1 LLRFIGFVI
10 VIAVVLPLPFA
21 AATDL
26 VPAPYTATY
35 SVSYQGMTAGQLH
48 FVLRAEEDGRFVYE
62 THATPGLLASL
73 LVSSKAVERSI
84 MRIDANGVRPLSWF
98 LDDGKSGK
106 ENDGALVF
114 AWDVKR
120 VTGTVQ
126 GERVDLPAEP
136 GLQDRLSFQV
146 AVMTELL
153 RGREPGTIPVFDD
166 NRIKPYSYS
175 RQGGV
180 RIETPAGEFET
191 VLYESTRP
199 RSKRLSRIWHAPTL
213 GFLPVR
219 FERLNRGKVETV
231 MELVT
236 VERSSGGQ

>member
-1 LLRFIGFVI
+1 
-10 VIAVVLPLPFA
+10 VLPLSFA
-21 AATDL
+21 AANDL

-35 SVSYQGMTAGQLH
+35 SVSYQGITAGQLH
-48 FVLRAEEDGRFVYE
+48 FELRADEDGRFAYE
-62 THATPGLLASL
+62 THATPGMLASL
-73 LVSSKAVERSI
+73 LVSRKAVERSI
-84 MRIDANGVRPLSWF
+84 IRIDADGVHPLSWF

-106 ENDGALVF
+106 ENDGALIF
-114 AWDVKR
+114 AWDEKR

-126 GERVDLPAEP
+126 GERIDLPIEP

-146 AVMTELL
+146 AAMTALL
-153 RGREPGTIPVFDD
+153 RGREPGTIPVLDD

-175 RQGGV
+175 RQGAA
-180 RIETPAGEFET
+180 RIKTPAGEFET

-199 RSKRLSRIWHAPTL
+199 RSKRLSRIWHAPAL
-213 GFLPVR
+213 GYIPVR

-236 VERSSGGQ
+236 VERNDGGR

>member
-1 LLRFIGFVI
+1 LLRLIGFVI

-35 SVSYQGMTAGQLH
+35 SVSYQGITAGQLH
-48 FVLRAEEDGRFVYE
+48 FELRADEDGRFVYE
-62 THATPGLLASL
+62 THATPGLLASF
-73 LVSSKAVERSI
+73 LVSRKAIERSI
-84 MRIDANGVRPLSWF
+84 IRIDADGVRPLFWF

-106 ENDGALVF
+106 ENDGALIF
-114 AWDVKR
+114 AWDEKR

-126 GERVDLPAEP
+126 GERVDLPTEP

-146 AVMTELL
+146 AAMTALW
-153 RGREPGTIPVFDD
+153 RGREPGTIPVLDD
-166 NRIKPYSYS
+166 NRIKPYSYI
-175 RQGGV
+175 RQGAA
-180 RIETPAGEFET
+180 RIKTPAGEFET

-199 RSKRLSRIWHAPTL
+199 RSKRLSRIWHAPAI
-213 GFLPVR
+213 GYIPVR

-231 MELVT
+231 MELVS
-236 VERSSGGQ
+236 VERSVGGQ